1 MRKKIYFYFLAFFL
15 ICPKLSF
22 AETVNRIVA
31 TVNQEIITQY
41 ELDNALANINKEL
54 ARLPDEKRKNLAAQ
68 DIKRQALD
76 HLIDE
81 TLLNQEIA
89 KQKIQVTDAEID
101 TAIGNILKRNNLT
114 REALQKELSSKGT
127 SLESYRQ
134 DIRGQLVRMRFIQQV
149 VGSKVKVNE
158 EDVEGYYQ
166 QNFAKLQPDGDV
178 HIAQI
183 VLPLPEKPSD
193 AEIKAAREK
202 ADEIYKK
209 AKSGA
214 KFEDLMQQYG
224 GPGTGDLGKVKFSGL
239 SPQLSLVL
247 QNVEEGNLAEPV
259 RTSAGFLVVKL
270 VDKPEGMAS
279 LKGSEQVK
287 SDIRDR
293 IFEVKMQEEIKSYVD
308 QLKSKAFV
316 EIKS

>member
-1 MRKKIYFYFLAFFL
+1 VKKNILFCLILALLFA
-15 ICPKLSF
+15 PKILP

-31 TVNQEIITQY
+31 TVNQEVITQY

-68 DIKRQALD
+68 DLKKQALD

-81 TLLNQEIA
+81 VLLNQEIA
-89 KQKIQVTDAEID
+89 KQNTQITDAEID
-101 TAIGNILKRNNLT
+101 TAINNILKRNNLT
-114 REALQKELSSKGT
+114 REALQKELVSKGT

-134 DIRGQLVRMRFIQQV
+134 DIRGQLKRLRFIQQV

-183 VLPLPEKPSD
+183 VLPLSEKPSD
-193 AEIKAAREK
+193 AEIKSTREK
-202 ADEIYKK
+202 AEEIYKK
-209 AKSGA
+209 AKAGA

-224 GPGTGDLGKVKFSGL
+224 GPGSGDLGKVKFSGL
-239 SPQLSLVL
+239 SPQLSLAL

-270 VDKPEGMAS
+270 IDKPEGAPM
-279 LKGSEQVK
+279 KGSEQVK
-287 SDIRDR
+287 ADIRDR
-293 IFEVKMQEEIKSYVD
+293 IFEVKMQEEIKHYVD
-308 QLKSKAFV
+308 QLKSKAFI